1 MGFVVHA
8 VKRRRGEVEYSDGRV
23 IRGWDSA
30 HSLPT
35 IFFFF
40 KKKRQ
45 VKAEAQPWFPF
56 EDAEQKKTMWLSL

>member
-35 IFFFF
+35 IFFFL
-40 KKKRQ
+40 KK
-45 VKAEAQPWFPF
+45 EAGESRSPTLVPV
-56 EDAEQKKTMWLSL
+56 